1 MLDDRDKI
9 KQLDRSD
16 ALGVIAAQPEQ
27 LKHTFSIDLP
37 GDWPTPQSIVLAG
50 MGGSALAA
58 EFISNWLWDELPLPI
73 NIVRDYQLPAFVN
86 QRTLVICSSYSG
98 NTEEALSALE
108 SSAERG
114 AKIICIASG
123 GKLQQIASDKGY
135 PFIEIPGGLQPRLA
149 VLYGVKALT
158 GLLEQLGLVE
168 GKSALLEGLKL
179 GVSEWA
185 PEQNDNLAKQIA
197 TKIHGHPAVI
207 YAGPT
212 LGFLAMKWKIDINE
226 NGKNVAF
233 YNVYPEFNHNE
244 FIGWS
249 NQGQPFSVVQLR
261 SSLDHPQVQKRFEVS
276 NKLLA
281 DKMPHPIA
289 VEAQGKTALEQM
301 LWTFVLGTF
310 VSAYLAILNGVDPTP
325 VELIEQLKQELA

>member
-1 MLDDRDKI
+1 MLNDLDRI
-9 KQLDRSD
+9 KQLDKSD

-27 LKHTFSIDLP
+27 LKHCFNIELP
-37 GDWPTPQSIVLAG
+37 ADWTRPQSIVLAG

-58 EFISNWLWDELPLPI
+58 EFISNWLWDELPMPI
-73 NIVRDYQLPAFVN
+73 NVFRDYQLPAFVN
-86 QRTLVICSSYSG
+86 EQTLVICSSYSG
-98 NTEEALSALE
+98 NTEETLSALA
-108 SSAERG
+108 SSAQRG
-114 AKIICIASG
+114 ARIICIASG
-123 GKLQQIASDKGY
+123 GKLEQLAADKGY
-135 PFIEIPGGLQPRLA
+135 PFIKLPGGLQPRLA
-149 VLYGVKALT
+149 VLYGVKALIT
-158 GLLEQLGLVE
+158 LLEQMGLLK
-168 GKSALLEGLKL
+168 GKVQQLEG
-179 GVSEWA
+179 VSLDISGWL
-185 PEQNDNLAKQIA
+185 PEAEDNLAKQIA
-197 TKIHGHPAVI
+197 IKIHGHPVVI

-249 NQGQPFSVVQLR
+249 NQGTPFSVVQLR
-261 SSLDHPQVQKRFEVS
+261 SNLDHPQVQKRFEVS

-281 DKMPHPIA
+281 DKMPHPIV
-289 VEAQGKTALEQM
+289 VEAKGTTILEQM

-325 VELIEQLKQELA
+325 VDLIEELKRELA